1 MTISNK
7 KVFLLGSL
15 LFLSFSIYAQ
25 TYFAV
30 SNKNSLA
37 TYTAYNI
44 SESLNDLK
52 SAISSRKSQSY
63 ILSSLTYTDQGWFSI
78 YTKGSEFSEGILV
91 YSTTI
96 SDLRNQISAKWKSN
110 YNLGPVTYGSGYW
123 AAVMFKSST
132 HYTSSYNTSD
142 TKSELFSEISG
153 RLNDGFLLESVAYDG
168 SKYFATFRKT
178 NGTSGCKYFRSPN
191 KEGIGTVIKN
201 NWVNGYDLYNV
212 FYVKDE
218 YFAVMHKANHLTSS
232 AYNYEVDLTVL
243 RTAIKSRWDAGY
255 DLAHLAFEPSSSF
268 NSVITQTDIP
278 EVKTEI
284 KEMKTVFSLGGNS
297 WNIKNLSVTKFRNG
311 DEIPLV
317 TSEEEWFQASQNGEP
332 AYCYVNGD
340 PSTVVE
346 YGLLYNWYAVH
357 DSRGLAPEGFR
368 LATNNDFQ
376 KLMDEVTSNT
386 SMNNQSLILNYGFV
400 NTGCR
405 VYKGQFRFFNV
416 NSMWWAKND
425 PASTAVCFKYDPN
438 SRSMT
443 KQEFFK
449 GIGLPVK
456 IIQE

>member
-1 MTISNK
+1 MTIFSK
-7 KVFLLGSL
+7 KGFLLGSF
-15 LFLSFSIYAQ
+15 LFLSLSIFAQ

-37 TYTAYNI
+37 NYTAYNI
-44 SESLNDLK
+44 SKTFNDLK

-96 SDLRNQISAKWKSN
+96 SDLRNQISEKWKSS
-110 YNLGPVTYGSGYW
+110 YNLGPVSYGAGYW

-132 HYTSSYNTSD
+132 HFTSSYNTSD
-142 TKSELFSEISG
+142 TKSELLSEING

-168 SKYFATFRKT
+168 SKYFAAFRKT
-178 NGTSGCKYFRSPN
+178 NGTSECKYFRSPN

-218 YFAVMHKANHLTSS
+218 YFAVMHKANHLNSS
-232 AYNYEVDLTVL
+232 AYNYEADLSVL
-243 RTAIKSRWDAGY
+243 RKVIKTRWDAGY
-255 DLAHLAFEPSSSF
+255 DLAHLAYEPSSTL
-268 NSVITQTDIP
+268 NSVVTATDVP
-278 EVKTEI
+278 EVKTEM
-284 KEMKTVFSLGGNS
+284 KEVKTVFSLGGNA
-297 WNIKNLSVTKFRNG
+297 WNVKNLSVTTFQNG

-317 TSEEEWFQASQNGEP
+317 SSEEDWFQASQNGKP

-340 PSTVVE
+340 PSTIEE

-357 DSRGLAPEGFR
+357 DPRGIAPEGFR
-368 LATNNDFQ
+368 LATEDDFQ
-376 KLMDEVTSNT
+376 KLLDEVSTNT
-386 SMNNQSLILNYGFV
+386 SLSNQTLISNYGFA

-405 VYKGQFRFFNV
+405 VYKGQFRFFKV
-416 NSMWWAKND
+416 NSMWWAKID
-425 PASTAVCFKYDPN
+425 PTNSAICFKYDPS
-438 SRSMT
+438 SRKMT